1 MEYCQGVK
9 INTLDTVLILV
20 EWVLHDK
27 LGFGRIRLNRFKAWF
42 NDAADSLDRDY
53 ISWGDIRKA
62 LEEEAGITTK
72 IEWFGQP
79 VKNEETDP
87 WKQ

>member
-1 MEYCQGVK
+1 M
-9 INTLDTVLILV
+9 NTLDTVLIMV

-27 LGFGRIRLNRFKAWF
+27 LGFGRIRLNRFKEWF

-62 LEEEAGITTK
+62 LEEETGITTE
-72 IEWFGQP
+72 INWFGQP
-79 VKNEETDP
+79 VKNEELDP
-87 WKQ
+87 FA